1 MIGILIGAVIQGLIG
16 GLVIMLA
23 SKPVLKGT
31 VPFGQGFK
39 IAAIAAIASGV
50 VNLILSFVLPPA
62 MALAGGLVGLAVAF
76 AVLFIMIKKE
86 TDAPQ
91 GPALILSAIVIG
103 VYFVI
108 GLIFAV
114 LLAGLVVAAGAAGAA
129 GSGSTPLILP
139 F

>member
-23 SKPVLKGT
+23 SKPILKMA

-39 IAAIAAIASGV
+39 IAAIAAVASGL
-50 VNLILSFVLPPA
+50 VNLILSFVLPPNLA
-62 MALAGGLVGLAVAF
+62 IAGGLVGLAVGF
-76 AVLFIMIKKE
+76 AALFIMTKKE

-129 GSGSTPLILP
+129 GSGSTPMILP